1 MIIEQESIS
10 LIPQTPIGI
19 KIYEAV
25 HEKAHFHNS
34 CIEILFC
41 AKGSA
46 KITVAYENF
55 TLGEGEIILIDAEDV
70 HCISSDK
77 TNILISF
84 YIDQTWEAFKKENLV
99 NMSFVCHKG
108 EVHPSMELKIDYI
121 NMLLL
126 TILYVYISLRY
137 TADEKVSIINDTAG
151 LVMSIIERDFSIFY
165 WMNDPN
171 QFPED
176 AKERFEHIFTHIYNN
191 SKNRMTIEEL
201 GELEHINP
209 NYLSQ
214 FLKKT
219 SFLGLRG
226 LRTYVRVYKAEL
238 MLLTTDMNITDISYQ
253 CGFSDPKYFYKAF
266 KKWYGHTPMT
276 HRKIYKSYMKL
287 NVPSKIYSA
296 GDIHDD
302 LMEWITYYQAE
313 LQIKLSNINRN
324 K

>member
-10 LIPQTPIGI
+10 LIPKTPIGI

-41 AKGSA
+41 VKGSV
-46 KITVAYENF
+46 KITIAYENF

-70 HCISSDK
+70 HCISSDEK
-77 TNILISF
+77 NILISF
-84 YIDQTWEAFKKENLV
+84 YIDQTWKEFKIDNLI

-108 EVHPSMELKIDYI
+108 EVHPSMELRIDYI
-121 NMLLL
+121 HMLLL
-126 TILYVYISLRY
+126 TILYVYISPKY
-137 TADEKVSIINDTAG
+137 TDSEKINIINNTAG
-151 LVMSIIERDFSIFY
+151 LVMEIIKRDFSIFY

-191 SKNRMTIEEL
+191 SKSRMTIEEL
-201 GELEHINP
+201 GKLEHINP

-266 KKWYGHTPMT
+266 RKWYGHTPMT

-296 GDIHDD
+296 MDIYDD
-302 LMEWITYYQAE
+302 LMKWITYYQAE
-313 LQIKLSNINRN
+313 LQIKLSNIKRV
-324 K
+324 

>member
-1 MIIEQESIS
+1 
-10 LIPQTPIGI
+10 
-19 KIYEAV
+19 
-25 HEKAHFHNS
+25 
-34 CIEILFC
+34 
-41 AKGSA
+41 
-46 KITVAYENF
+46 
-55 TLGEGEIILIDAEDV
+55 
-70 HCISSDK
+70 
-77 TNILISF
+77 
-84 YIDQTWEAFKKENLV
+84 
-99 NMSFVCHKG
+99 
-108 EVHPSMELKIDYI
+108 ME
-121 NMLLL
+121 
-126 TILYVYISLRY
+126 
-137 TADEKVSIINDTAG
+137 
-151 LVMSIIERDFSIFY
+151 IIERDFSIFY

-191 SKNRMTIEEL
+191 SKNRMTIEDL
-201 GELEHINP
+201 GKLEHINP

-266 KKWYGHTPMT
+266 RKWYGHTPMT

-296 GDIHDD
+296 MDIYDD
-302 LMEWITYYQAE
+302 LMKWITYYQAE
-313 LQIKLSNINRN
+313 LQIKLSNIKRD
-324 K
+324 